1 MHLDGDVPGLWAGE
15 DDVVPLATRTLT
27 VEERTNGD
35 RSASELERERLRP
48 GSVRASDLT
57 SEETVRPTI
66 RSPRRGWRRA
76 VHLASAGLVT
86 VGPSAAECRQREL
99 IARVKTP
106 IAGCRKV
113 AFLSRKGGV
122 GKTTTCLLTGHTFAS
137 YRGDRVVALDA
148 NPDAGTLAHRLRRE
162 STETIATLLDDREA
176 IGRYA
181 DVRAY
186 TSQAPSRLEVV
197 AGDER
202 SQFATTLGNSEVAD
216 AIALLEGHYN
226 LVCLDTA
233 AGVLNSAAQGV
244 LDAADQVVIVSP
256 PSLDGARAASATLD
270 WLHEN
275 GHDQLAQE
283 AVAVLNGL
291 RGQRTPV
298 DLDRL
303 EHHFA
308 SRCRACIR
316 IPWDPH
322 LDTGA
327 EVTPEHLRPET
338 RQAYLELAAA
348 IAGGFTETPTRRQ

>member
-15 DDVVPLATRTLT
+15 DDVVPLATRMLT
-27 VEERTNGD
+27 VSERTNGD
-35 RSASELERERLRP
+35 RAASELELQQPRPTSLRA
-48 GSVRASDLT
+48 GDLT

-66 RSPRRGWRRA
+66 RTPRRGWRRA
-76 VHLASAGLVT
+76 VHLASAGLVSL
-86 VGPSAAECRQREL
+86 GPSAAERRQREL
-99 IARVKTP
+99 VARVKTP

-162 STETIATLLDDREA
+162 STETIATLLDEREA

-197 AGDER
+197 AGDDR
-202 SQFATTLGNSEVAD
+202 SQLATTLRHSDVAD
-216 AIALLEGHYN
+216 AIGVLERHYN

-233 AGVLNSAAQGV
+233 AGVLSSAAQGV
-244 LDAADQVVIVSP
+244 LGAADQVVIISP
-256 PSLDGARAASATLD
+256 PNLDGARAASATLD
-270 WLHEN
+270 WLNEN
-275 GHDQLAQE
+275 GHDHLAQQ
-283 AVAVLNGL
+283 AVTVLNGI
-291 RGQRTPV
+291 RHQRTPV

-327 EVTPEHLRPET
+327 EVTPEQLRPDT